1 MNESGLLNLIATVST
16 LSEEDKERLII
27 YLHSLKDN
35 ECSLGPH
42 PACSPASQES
52 I

>member
-27 YLHSLKDN
+27 TFTR
-35 ECSLGPH
+35 
-42 PACSPASQES
+42 
-52 I
+52 